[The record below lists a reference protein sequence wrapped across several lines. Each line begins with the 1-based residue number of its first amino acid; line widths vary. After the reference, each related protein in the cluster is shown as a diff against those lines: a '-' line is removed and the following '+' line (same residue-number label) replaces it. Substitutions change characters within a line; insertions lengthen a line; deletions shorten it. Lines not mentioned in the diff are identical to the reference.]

1 MAYEDIDFTPPAGVR
16 EEAQR
21 GLDWRRQYG
30 RGGTAIGIARA
41 RDLSNGVKI
50 SPETARRM
58 KAFFDRHEI
67 DKQAEGFRQGEE
79 GYPSNGRIAWSLWSG
94 DSGYAWSQKLVRQ
107 MNAEDNRS
115 NDMDIERRL
124 NQTGNVVIE
133 TREGDMKKTVIKGM
147 AAMYGMRSVNL
158 GNFTEEIR
166 PGAFSRAIEN
176 GAMPVALFNHDPN
189 IVLGSLRAGTLR
201 LMQTDEGLAYE
212 IDPPETRADTV
223 EVIRR
228 GDVFGSSFSFT
239 VSGKNGD
246 EWTTDENGQS
256 LRYINEVSG
265 LFDVG
270 PVLQPAYESTFVSV
284 AQRSLQ
290 RHLNQKTVGMYNR
303 NTNTERSL
311 RRFLARHGY

>member
-1 MAYEDIDFTPPAGVR
+1 MAYEDIDFFPPAGVR
-16 EEAQR
+16 AEAQR
-21 GLDWRRQYG
+21 GLDWRREYG

-41 RDLSNGVKI
+41 RDLSNGVRI
-50 SPETARRM
+50 SPDTARRT
-58 KAFFDRHEI
+58 KAFHDRHQI
-67 DKQAEGFRQGEE
+67 DKEAEGYRQGEP
-79 GYPSNGRIAWSLWSG
+79 GYPSNGRIALSLWGG
-94 DSGYAWSQKLVRQ
+94 DSGFAWATKLVRQ

-133 TREGDMKKTVIKGM
+133 TREGEMKKTVIKGM

-223 EVIRR
+223 ELIKR

-239 VSGKNGD
+239 VGKNGD